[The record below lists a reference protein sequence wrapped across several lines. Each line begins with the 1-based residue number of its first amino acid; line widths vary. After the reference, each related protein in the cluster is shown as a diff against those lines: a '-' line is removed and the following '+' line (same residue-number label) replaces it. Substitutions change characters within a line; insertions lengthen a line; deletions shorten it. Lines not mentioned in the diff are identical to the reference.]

1 MNIRTILYLYI
12 ILIALT
18 SCSKKVYI
26 PIESRNDSIVVRD
39 LIAHPI
45 PPDTFGFDA
54 QILCDQQGHAYLEEI
69 DMLYGTLSKMSLTID
84 SLGKLKARMI
94 TPPDTVFLPSE
105 KITVTNT
112 VNTPVEVP
120 AELGFLDKI
129 TLKAGYVFYGIL
141 IISIIVLLIKYVIK

>member
-1 MNIRTILYLYI
+1 MRLRVILYIY
-12 ILIALT
+12 ALLMVLP
-18 SCSKKVYI
+18 SCSRKVYI
-26 PIESRNDSIVVRD
+26 PVESRKDSIVVRD

-45 PPDTFGFDA
+45 PPDTFGIDA
-54 QILCDQQGHAYLEEI
+54 QILCDQMGNAYLGEI
-69 DMLYGTLSKMSLTID
+69 DMLYGNLSKMSVTID

-94 TPPDTVFLPSE
+94 TLPDTVFLPSE

-120 AELGFLDKI
+120 AELGSLDKI